1 MFDKKGL
8 KSARKYRDE
17 LSKRGEASPTD
28 FYIREFGLHPGLS
41 TLLLNGA
48 FLKEV
53 WGDFTLA
60 EKRFIAHMYEQY
72 YVWRYFLLNI
82 RKRDNKSTCI
92 TPLQQAAFENQWD
105 ANGFFSYLLEKLT
118 TLEQIS
124 EGLDRI
130 KSFEKYQP
138 ADAFE
143 ASCYFFLIAYH
154 CLKNES
160 TRLEYQNALSEAL
173 EHQGEFRGWA
183 AAMLYKNELYEKF
196 EKRDKDLGIFKL
208 KAMWLLEEWYIN
220 SGGGMFKSDTEVQSR
235 LNEELLKLNNEI
247 MSGREDFSSSIKN
260 WYDAKNPDFKTLIK
274 RLVRK

>member
-8 KSARKYRDE
+8 KSARKYMDE
-17 LSKRGEASPTD
+17 LNKQGNASPTHY
-28 FYIREFGLHPGLS
+28 YIREFGHLPGLS
-41 TLLLNGA
+41 TFILNGD
-48 FLKEV
+48 FLQEV
-53 WGDFTLA
+53 WGDFTQP
-60 EKRFIAHMYEQY
+60 EKRFIAHLYEQY

-92 TPLQQAAFENQWD
+92 TPLQQAAFENHWD
-105 ANGFFSYLLEKLT
+105 ANDFFSYLLEELT
-118 TLEQIS
+118 TFEQIS

-130 KSFEKYQP
+130 KNFEKYQP

-154 CLKNES
+154 YLKDES
-160 TRLEYQNALSEAL
+160 TRMEYQNALSEAL

-196 EKRDKDLGIFKL
+196 EKKDKDLGIFKL
-208 KAMWLLEEWYIN
+208 KATSLLEEWYIN
-220 SGGGMFKSDTEVQSR
+220 SGSGIFKSDTEVQSR

-247 MSGREDFSSSIKN
+247 MSGREDFSTSIKN

-274 RLVRK
+274 RLVHK